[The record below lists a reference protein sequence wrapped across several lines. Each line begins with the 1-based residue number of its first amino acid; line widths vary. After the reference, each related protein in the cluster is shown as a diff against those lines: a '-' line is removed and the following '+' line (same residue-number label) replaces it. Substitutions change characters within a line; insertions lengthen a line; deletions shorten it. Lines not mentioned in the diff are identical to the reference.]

1 MNLQDGG
8 SLTISRA
15 IAQTEPLRAL
25 SVAAATKESI
35 SAKTNSKPCERI
47 LAKCK
52 KVLQEATKTRL
63 AEVQIYNLSLISYP
77 EHVALLFSKT
87 RLSQNDI
94 QNICI
99 YIYMGCRA
107 IHTSAWLQRASDR
120 LAQQHHSD
128 RAFLRASAEELMYI
142 YIYIIYIYIYM

>member
-47 LAKCK
+47 PAKCK
-52 KVLQEATKTRL
+52 KVLQEATKTSL

-99 YIYMGCRA
+99 YIHGLSRHPHFCVAPARFRPPGTT
-107 IHTSAWLQRASDR
+107 TSFWPCVPPCQRR
-120 LAQQHHSD
+120 RTHV
-128 RAFLRASAEELMYI
+128 YI
-142 YIYIIYIYIYM
+142 YIYTIYM